1 MTINQGLKSI
11 VENTPNF
18 SNQGL
23 ENTVNTIKIGWVAK
37 SIDLDTEIQNNTVLT
52 NSQKTDLKDTI
63 NNLPHINV
71 GRFIGDLLRHS
82 ESIID
87 GSIVPAPDADSAASF
102 LELLQTVQS
111 LQTIIPQLFGV
122 PSSAKSRDIDDHF
135 GTLNG
140 ILLQTEDS
148 SEPVFTKLKNSIS
161 FLNSAGLST
170 HTSLQTAIDNLKNFI
185 IQLQDDST
193 DFQQTLDSFG
203 TALANAQTDFN
214 NALANEPYLSKKNDL
229 IDSKNKINTQVSLE
243 NSNLT
248 GIRTYTENLTDNL
261 AYTNL
266 ATNNKF
272 SALMSKVA
280 QNKNWQTYFTNYNKR
295 NSSRNPLYSQQDQI
309 SDILKL
315 KGLPD
320 VVDHF
325 DLESVASKAKRDS
338 RLITTVSFQGL
349 TTEQSINAA
358 CDFLKISKANK
369 NIYALSQSL
378 LANMNKHDVDVI
390 KNQIDVNE
398 QADSIN

>member
-18 SNQGL
+18 SNQAL

-243 NSNLT
+243 KSNLA

>member
-320 VVDHF
+320 VVDYF